1 MGMRRRFVQTG
12 RRSVLIEVMEGKHM
26 GKFLVVLS
34 LLAVM
39 VIGGPASAQQSGR
52 TEAATSQSEVMLA
65 AYRKHKRKR
74 ARYSRA
80 DWCSKQAKGRECYFC
95 SLTYY
100 GYCQCEYD
108 FPCM

>member
-1 MGMRRRFVQTG
+1 
-12 RRSVLIEVMEGKHM
+12 M
-26 GKFLVVLS
+26 GKFLVLITVI
-34 LLAVM
+34 AVM
-39 VIGGPASAQQSGR
+39 FIGGPAPAQESSR
-52 TEAATSQSEVMLA
+52 VEAATPHGEYLLA

-74 ARYSRA
+74 YSRA
-80 DWCSKQAKGRECYFC
+80 SWCSKQSNMRDCKVC